1 MSIPTSLQPYF
12 DRVKRIESE
21 PLPGNIGTLL
31 DTAADAV
38 PNHVA
43 LHFIAD
49 DQTYTYR
56 ALREMANQ
64 AASGLA
70 ALAIGHGT
78 HVALMMPNIPQWP
91 ITWLALAR
99 LGAICVPINVRY
111 TTRELQFTIDDA
123 EVEHL
128 VIDRQYLSVVAEL
141 TGKRLKTVVVVG
153 AAGAGQLDWDDVVAG
168 GDARYTPPRESILN
182 DLMNIQ
188 YTSGTTGLPKGC
200 LLTQRYWLTCAK
212 VHAGVDGMEH
222 QNILA
227 TNPFFYMTPQWLTLM
242 TFFRRGTLFIAT
254 HRSGTSTMEWI
265 RKYRIHFCLFG
276 KIVFDQ
282 PPSPRDAEN
291 EINKVA
297 IYNFPKQDHA
307 ALERRFGF
315 VAREAFGMTEI
326 GAGLCMPPEASYM
339 TGSGAAG
346 LAAPFR
352 ECRIA
357 DMDGNTLPTDHV
369 GELLFRGP
377 GLLTGYYHRPDA
389 NASGFHGD
397 WFRTGDLARQDKDG
411 FIYIVGRNKDMVR
424 RAGENVAAREVEEV
438 LTALPEIEEAAV
450 VPVPDALRGEEV
462 KAYIR
467 LRKDVKPDDLPLSV
481 VLDYCRRNLAV
492 FKVPRY
498 IEYRTI
504 DFPRT
509 PSGKIRKT
517 ELIAER
523 PDLRVGSWDRIE
535 GRVI

>member
-1 MSIPTSLQPYF
+1 MSTAPCLLPYF
-12 DRVKRIESE
+12 ARVNQIESE
-21 PLPGNIGTLL
+21 PLPRNIDALL
-31 DTAADAV
+31 DAAADAA
-38 PNHVA
+38 PDQVA

-56 ALREMANQ
+56 ALRDVVNK

-70 ALAIGHGT
+70 ALGVGYGT

-99 LGAICVPINVRY
+99 LGAVCVPINVRY
-111 TTRELQFTIDDA
+111 TSRELQFAIDDA

-128 VIDRQYLSVVAEL
+128 VIAEQHLPVAAEL
-141 TGKRLKTVVVVG
+141 TGGRLRTVVVVG
-153 AAGAGQLDWDDVVAG
+153 EAGAGQLGWHDVVAG
-168 GDARYTPPRESILN
+168 GDARFTPAREPLLD

-212 VHAGVDGMEH
+212 VHADADGMEH

-227 TNPFFYMTPQWLTLM
+227 SNPYFYMTPQWLTLM
-242 TFFRRGTLFIAT
+242 AFFRRGTLFVAT
-254 HRSGTSTMEWI
+254 HRSGTSTMAWI
-265 RKYRIHFCLFG
+265 RKYRIHFALVG
-276 KIVFDQ
+276 KIIFDQ
-282 PPSPRDAEN
+282 PPSADDADN
-291 EINKVA
+291 NIKKVA
-297 IYNFPKQDHA
+297 IYGFPKQDHA

-326 GAGLCMPPEASYM
+326 GSGLFMPPEASCM
-339 TGSGAAG
+339 TGSGSAG

-357 DMDGNTLPTDHV
+357 DMDGNTLPADQV

-377 GLLTGYYHRPDA
+377 GLLTGYYRRPDA
-389 NASGFHGD
+389 NAAGFHGD

-411 FIYIVGRNKDMVR
+411 FIYIVGRIKDMVR
-424 RAGENVAAREVEEV
+424 RAGESVAAREVEEV
-438 LTALPEIEEAAV
+438 LIALPEIEEAAV

-467 LRKDVKPDDLPLSV
+467 LRAGVTPEALPPAAVFEHCS
-481 VLDYCRRNLAV
+481 RNLAV

-498 IEYRTI
+498 LEYRI
-504 DFPRT
+504 VDFPRT
-509 PSGKIRKT
+509 PSGKIRKS
-517 ELIAER
+517 ELVAER
-523 PDLRVGSWDRIE
+523 PDLRVGSWDRVA
-535 GRVI
+535 GRAI

>member
-1 MSIPTSLQPYF
+1 MSILSSLQPYF
-12 DRVKRIESE
+12 DRVERIESE
-21 PLPGNIGTLL
+21 PLPTNIGALL
-31 DTAADAV
+31 DAAADAV
-38 PNHVA
+38 PDEVA

-49 DQTYTYR
+49 DQTFTYR
-56 ALREMANQ
+56 ILREMVNK
-64 AASGLA
+64 AAGGLTT
-70 ALAIGHGT
+70 LGIGRGT
-78 HVALMMPNIPQWP
+78 HVALMMPNIPPWP

-99 LGAICVPINVRY
+99 LGAVCVPINVRY
-111 TTRELQFTIDDA
+111 TTRELQFTLDDA
-123 EVEHL
+123 EVDHL
-128 VIDRQYLSVVAEL
+128 IIDQHHLPVATAL
-141 TGKRLKTVVVVG
+141 TGTRLKTVLVVG
-153 AAGAGQLDWDDVVAG
+153 DANAPQRSWNEVVAN
-168 GDARYTPPRESILN
+168 GDERCMPEHTPVLD

-212 VHAGVDGMEH
+212 VHAEVDGMEH
-222 QNILA
+222 RNILA

-242 TFFRRGTLFIAT
+242 TLFRRGTLFVAT
-254 HRSGTSTMEWI
+254 HRSGSSTMQWI

-282 PPSPRDAEN
+282 PPAPNDAEN

-297 IYNFPKQDHA
+297 IYNYPKQDHA

-326 GAGLCMPPEASYM
+326 GAGLFMPPEASYM
-339 TGSGAAG
+339 TGSGSAG

-357 DMDGNTLPTDHV
+357 DMDGNTLPADEV

-377 GLLTGYYHRPDA
+377 GLLQGYYRRPDA

-397 WFRTGDLARQDKDG
+397 WFRTGDLARQDTDG
-411 FIYIVGRNKDMVR
+411 FVYVVGRIKDMVR
-424 RAGENVAAREVEEV
+424 RAGESVAAREVEAV
-438 LTALPEIEEAAV
+438 LTALPQIEDAAV

-467 LRKDVKPDDLPLSV
+467 LRKDLKPDDLPLSV
-481 VLDYCRRNLAV
+481 VIDHCSRNLAV

-498 IEYRTI
+498 LEYRTV

-509 PSGKIRKT
+509 PSGKIRKS
-517 ELIAER
+517 ELIAEK
-523 PDLRVGSWDRIE
+523 PDLRAGSWDRVE

>member
-1 MSIPTSLQPYF
+1 MNIPAKLQPYF
-12 DRVKRIESE
+12 DRVKQIERE
-21 PLPGNIGTLL
+21 PLPRNIGALL
-31 DTAADAV
+31 DAAASAV
-38 PNHVA
+38 PDQVA

-49 DQTYTYR
+49 ERSYTYR
-56 ALREMANQ
+56 ALREVVNKAAN
-64 AASGLA
+64 GFA
-70 ALAIGHGT
+70 ALGIGQGT

-99 LGAICVPINVRY
+99 LGAVCVPINVRY
-111 TTRELQFTIDDA
+111 TSRELEFSIEDA
-123 EVEHL
+123 EVDHL
-128 VIDRQYLSVVAEL
+128 VIDRQYLRVAAEL
-141 TGKRLKTVVVVG
+141 TGNRLKTILV
-153 AAGAGQLDWDDVVAG
+153 AGEAGSGQRSWDEVVAVS
-168 GDARYTPPRESILN
+168 DARFTSAREPILD

-200 LLTQRYWLTCAK
+200 LLTQRYWLTCAM
-212 VHAGVDGMEH
+212 VHAGADGMEH

-242 TFFRRGTLFIAT
+242 AFFRRGTLFIAT

-265 RKYRIHFCLFG
+265 RRYRIHFSLLN

-282 PPSPRDAEN
+282 PSAPLDAEN
-291 EINKVA
+291 EIKKVA
-297 IYNFPKQDHA
+297 IYGFPKQDHA

-315 VAREAFGMTEI
+315 MAREAFGMTEI
-326 GAGLCMPPEASYM
+326 GSGLFMPPEAAFM
-339 TGSGAAG
+339 TGSGSAG

-357 DMDGNTLPTDHV
+357 DMDGNTLPADAV

-377 GLLTGYYHRPDA
+377 GLLQGYYRRPDA
-389 NASGFHGD
+389 NASGFHGE
-397 WFRTGDLARQDKDG
+397 WFRTGDLARQDKYG
-411 FIYIVGRNKDMVR
+411 FIYIVGRIKDMVR
-424 RAGENVAAREVEEV
+424 RAGESVAAGEVEKV
-438 LTALPEIEEAAV
+438 LTALPQIEEAAV

-467 LRKDVKPDDLPLSV
+467 LKKDVKPDDLPPSV
-481 VLDYCRRNLAV
+481 ILEHCGRNLAV

-498 IEYRTI
+498 LEYRTE

-509 PSGKIRKT
+509 PSGKIRKA

-523 PDLRVGSWDRIE
+523 PDLRIGSWDRIE
-535 GRVI
+535 GKVI